1 MHRRYEI
8 FERAITHHESI
19 KQHNVKL
26 QLDFKSDLEA
36 KARATNL
43 MTPELEA

>member
-8 FERAITHHESI
+8 FEQAITHHQSI
-19 KQHNVKL
+19 KQHNLKQ

-36 KARATNL
+36 KARATTL